1 MSTVS
6 STQNSSSMATALDAV
21 AGGHTSSGTP
31 IVTGP
36 KELGQDDFL
45 QLLVAQIKN
54 QDPLKPIE
62 NEAFIA
68 QLAQFSQLEQSNK
81 MVKLMQANNDAQAAA
96 LPFTRVALI
105 GREVK
110 INGATVQLEA
120 GSPAAVNY
128 TLAGDAAA
136 VQVGIVDAFGRT
148 IRTISGGA
156 QGAGNQQVSWD
167 GLDQNGNEAGPGTY
181 GFSVTALDSQGR
193 PVAATPLTLGTV
205 TGVKTDTGNPILLLG
220 TRQVDP
226 KDVIEVY

>member
-6 STQNSSSMATALDAV
+6 STQNSSSLAAALDAV
-21 AGGHTSSGTP
+21 AGQTSNGTP

-110 INGATVQLEA
+110 ISGATVQLEA
-120 GSPAAVNY
+120 GSPATVNY
-128 TLAGDAAA
+128 TLGGDAAA
-136 VQVGIVDAFGRT
+136 VQVGIVDVFGRT

-156 QGAGNQQVSWD
+156 QDAGNQQVSWD
-167 GLDQNGNEAGPGTY
+167 GLDQNGNEAAPGTY
-181 GFSVTALDSQGR
+181 GFTVTALDGEGR
-193 PVAATPLTLGTV
+193 PIAAAPLTIGRV